1 MVDKEPKPKRKY
13 KKRINEYEI
22 TYENYQKHEIDLKN
36 YQLSELKAAIKQLGN
51 IRLTGNKSQLIERI
65 TRRFTEMK
73 HTIIIQ
79 RLFRGWYLRLI
90 QKLRGPA
97 LKDRTICT
105 NDSDMA
111 TLEPLNEITVPFFFS
126 YKDDNG
132 FVYGFDVSSL
142 IPHIQHKGKFINP
155 YTRVPVHKQIA
166 RHAFKV
172 YRGSYAIFPEFR
184 ECNKK
189 LDVPTQRRQYSAN
202 TMRDIR
208 RNMPVR
214 TLRSGQNLQN
224 RFQDTPMRSTV
235 FLTIQ
240 EKLSQI
246 RNQSIEE
253 RVRTLF
259 VEIDQLGNYTQ
270 YSWFENLN
278 HRDLVLFYRGMY
290 DIWYF
295 RAGLDFTTKQS
306 ICYGVTNNT
315 RASSPFTRHRNLG
328 YREISFLDYDELKSS
343 CLEVLEHL
351 VYCGFDEDH
360 RKIGTLHGLS
370 ALTLVSRDA
379 RLAMPWLYESVI

>member
-1 MVDKEPKPKRKY
+1 MADKEPKPKRKY
-13 KKRINEYEI
+13 KKRVNEYEI
-22 TYENYQKHEIDLKN
+22 TYENYQKHKIELKN
-36 YQLSELKAAIKQLGN
+36 YQLSDLKNAIKQLGN
-51 IRLTGNKSQLIERI
+51 IRVTGNKTQLIERI
-65 TRRFTEMK
+65 TTRFTEMK

-90 QKLRGPA
+90 QRLRGPA
-97 LKDRTICT
+97 LKDRSMCT

-111 TLEPLNEITVPFFFS
+111 TLEPLNEIAVPFFFS

-142 IPHIQHKGKFINP
+142 IPHIQIKGKFVNP
-155 YTRVPVHKQIA
+155 YTRDSVRNQIA

-189 LDVPTQRRQYSAN
+189 LDIPVRRRQYTTN
-202 TMRDIR
+202 TMRSMR
-208 RNMPVR
+208 RNMPIQLSR
-214 TLRSGQNLQN
+214 PGQNLQN
-224 RFQDTPMRSTV
+224 NFQDTMTRPTM

-240 EKLSQI
+240 AKLSQI
-246 RNQSIEE
+246 RSQSIEE
-253 RVRTLF
+253 RIRTLF

-270 YSWFENLN
+270 YSWFENLH
-278 HRDLVLFYRGMY
+278 HRDLVLFYRGIH
-290 DIWYF
+290 DIWFF
-295 RAGLDFTTKQS
+295 RAGLSFQTKQY
-306 ICYGVTNNT
+306 ICYGVSPNM
-315 RASSPFTRHRNLG
+315 RANSPFTRHRNIG
-328 YREISFLDYDELKSS
+328 YREFSFLEYDELKVT

-379 RLAMPWLYESVI
+379 RQAMPWLYESVI